1 MRLDRARLEH
11 GTPLQAG
18 AIADDAVGADDNIRA
33 NLAVLANLGRWVHE
47 HRTNEARAGGQGVG
61 ALVGHRFEV
70 QAHPDEVVRRLAH
83 VHPEAREVHG
93 VEVVVV
99 GHRREDLLLDRGR
112 LELDPVQDAA
122 LEKVEASVDP
132 VADKDLRLL
141 DEALD
146 PAGLVVLDDAVLARL
161 VDLCDQD
168 GALLA
173 VLLVE
178 LNGFR
183 ERELADDVAVEDE
196 EVAAIRAENVPGEC
210 ERAGWTASG
219 TGVGHGRGE
228 RHIKPGD
235 KERR

>member
-1 MRLDRARLEH
+1 MR
-11 GTPLQAG
+11 
-18 AIADDAVGADDNIRA
+18 N
-33 NLAVLANLGRWVHE
+33 GRKSSKLPH
-47 HRTNEARAGGQGVG
+47 
-61 ALVGHRFEV
+61 
-70 QAHPDEVVRRLAH
+70 RRLAH

-93 VEVVVV
+93 VEVIVV

-122 LEKVEASVDP
+122 LEEVEAGVDP

-146 PAGLVVLDDAVLARL
+146 LACLVILDDAVLARL
-161 VDLCDQD
+161 VNFCDQD

-173 VLLVE
+173 VLFVE
-178 LNGFR
+178 CDDVR

-219 TGVGHGRGE
+219 PGVGHGRGE
-228 RHIKPGD
+228 RHRQPGD
-235 KERR
+235 IERR